1 MALHELPIK
10 KSNLMDTQST
20 KPSSPSSH
28 ADLSARTYE
37 EIPGVTGSAIDV
49 LKQFQTN
56 LSQLEDLH
64 GQMRFMMA
72 EIRSLI
78 IKR

>member
-1 MALHELPIK
+1 MALHELPFK
-10 KSNLMDTQST
+10 KTNLVDTQST
-20 KPSSPSSH
+20 KAPSPSSH

-37 EIPGVTGSAIDV
+37 EIPGVNGSAVDV

-56 LSQLEDLH
+56 LNQLEDLH
-64 GQMRFMMA
+64 GRMRFMMA